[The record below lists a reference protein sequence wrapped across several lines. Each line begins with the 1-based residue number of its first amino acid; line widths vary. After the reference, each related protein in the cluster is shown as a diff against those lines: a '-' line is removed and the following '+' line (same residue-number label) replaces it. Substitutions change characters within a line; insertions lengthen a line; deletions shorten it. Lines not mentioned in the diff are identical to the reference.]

1 MDVAGDAAW
10 VNGKRSLHGC
20 TRCASMRKRHGPG
33 KNEAALGGPRRD
45 GVGSMA
51 ARAPR
56 HAQQLPARVTGDTA
70 PLAS

>member
-1 MDVAGDAAW
+1 
-10 VNGKRSLHGC
+10 
-20 TRCASMRKRHGPG
+20 MRKRHGPG